1 MAKVVR
7 VTWVLVLLV
16 ALYSGWVLWRR
27 HMAQAL
33 PAPPVAADPLAKYGS
48 AVKILQF
55 YTSTGTIAKGS
66 QALLCYSVLNA
77 KEVRLDPPVESVW
90 PAMSRCF
97 DVKPSRSTSYTLT
110 AEGADHK
117 TASETLEVVV
127 KP

>member
-1 MAKVVR
+1 MATVVR
-7 VTWVLVLLV
+7 ITWVLVLL
-16 ALYSGWVLWRR
+16 AGLYTGWVLWRR
-27 HMAQAL
+27 HRSQIP

-48 AVKILQF
+48 GVKILQF
-55 YTSTGTIAKGS
+55 YTSTETIAKGS

-97 DVKPSRSTSYTLT
+97 DVTPSRSTTYTLT

-117 TASETLEVVV
+117 TASETVEVVV